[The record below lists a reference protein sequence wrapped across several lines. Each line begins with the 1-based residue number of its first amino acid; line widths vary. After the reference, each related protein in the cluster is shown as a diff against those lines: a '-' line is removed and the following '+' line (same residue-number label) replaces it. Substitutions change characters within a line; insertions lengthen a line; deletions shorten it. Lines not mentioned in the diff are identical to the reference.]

1 MLFRSDPFF
10 YGSFIQLFARL
21 AMRYPTQ
28 VVPGVSS
35 LAACA
40 AAAGVPLA
48 VRDDVLTVIP
58 APLPE
63 DQLQARLA
71 GAEAAAVIK
80 LGRHFEKV
88 RRVLTR
94 LGRAAG
100 TIYVER
106 ASLESQRVLPLATV
120 DASAVPYFSMLL
132 VRRPDPAAP

>member
-1 MLFRSDPFF
+1 
-10 YGSFIQLFARL
+10 
-21 AMRYPTQ
+21 MRYPTQ